1 MGTERVT
8 HFHPRFVLREHGAC
22 TLSRNPPESYRM
34 GESPI
39 SDRANEWR
47 RDAEVFRR
55 YGQEALAALLEKLA
69 TDLEAD
75 CLSADER
82 VSFADA
88 PHLSGYSQ
96 AHLRRLVRQ
105 GKLTN
110 LGSKKKPEFLLSD
123 LPRKPG
129 YNPENK
135 RLVPETD
142 TSQIEKYKQVAR
154 AVVQGG

>member
-1 MGTERVT
+1 MPV
-8 HFHPRFVLREHGAC
+8 
-22 TLSRNPPESYRM
+22 SQ
-34 GESPI
+34 I

-47 RDAEVFRR
+47 RDADVFRR

-75 CLSADER
+75 CLSDDER

-110 LGSKKKPEFLLSD
+110 LGSRKKPEFLLSD

-129 YNPENK
+129 YNAENK
-135 RLVPETD
+135 RVAPD
-142 TSQIEKYKQVAR
+142 SSTSQVEKYKQVAR

>member
-1 MGTERVT
+1 M
-8 HFHPRFVLREHGAC
+8 PA
-22 TLSRNPPESYRM
+22 
-34 GESPI
+34 SPI
-39 SDRANEWR
+39 HDRANEWR
-47 RDAEVFRR
+47 RDAQVFRR
-55 YGQEALAALLEKLA
+55 YGQEPLAALLEKLA

-110 LGSKKKPEFLLSD
+110 VGTRRKPEFLLKE

-129 YNPENK
+129 YSPENK
-135 RLVPETD
+135 RVAAHSS
-142 TSQIEKYKQVAR
+142 TSQIGKYKQVAR
-154 AVVQGG
+154 AVVQRRTNDGAD